1 VRLGNSVSPG
11 TATSL
16 ASTFGSLIGG
26 ELPVRLVAWDGSVAG
41 PVTGPTVRLRSPAAL
56 RRMFW
61 HPGELGAAQAYV
73 CGDPDVDGD
82 LGSALTEV
90 WSQITQRR
98 LVAVKA
104 SPGVLARLVAVAV
117 RAGALGGPLPPPA
130 TQARLRGSLHSP
142 SRDRAAIRHH
152 YDTSN
157 AFYRL
162 ILDPSMA
169 YSCAYW
175 EGFSS
180 NLTLAQAQYDKLDRI
195 CRKLGLDEQPGMRLL
210 DVGCGWGWGWLSLH
224 AAEQYGAR
232 VLGVTLS
239 GEQKDYIDAALT
251 ERGLGDRVEIRSRI
265 TALSRTDP
273 LTQRRPSRWAN
284 TSAHRTTRPMPE
296 SCTAPFAPAPGC

>member
-11 TATSL
+11 IATSL
-16 ASTFGSLIGG
+16 ASTFGSLI
-26 ELPVRLVAWDGSVAG
+26 
-41 PVTGPTVRLRSPAAL
+41 
-56 RRMFW
+56 
-61 HPGELGAAQAYV
+61 
-73 CGDPDVDGD
+73 DGD

-130 TQARLRGSLHSP
+130 TQARLRGRLHSP